1 MLIQKFITLCL
12 ILLLASFWSTA
23 QQYNFRNY
31 GPEDGLVHAEVNQV
45 IQDSQG
51 FIWVATSSG
60 VSQFDG
66 HSFENFSSEN
76 GLVSGA
82 VVALAEDS
90 EGRIWVSVLGKGI
103 EIIDDGAISHLE
115 LSFPSNEISAMLQTD
130 EGMWVGT
137 FQGACLVNGDSIVK
151 TLTTEDGLSANNVHS
166 IFQDSKGS
174 IWFGTFGGGI
184 SKLHSEGFTS
194 YHVGNGLVNNYVTGV
209 IEDSHGDLVIST
221 LGGIS
226 IFKRDQFINITRNQG
241 LINSQT
247 NAMSIGPRG
256 RTWLAS
262 FDGMTVLDRS
272 GAIHLTAENGLPH
285 NEVSSVIHDSQ
296 GNTWMG
302 TKSGLSRLNDLQFSY
317 LSIGPDKDLEI
328 EPTSFLIMDSTV
340 WLSNEVGGVYRHD
353 GTGYLPVI
361 DDLDLS
367 DHPISSMVKTD
378 DGIVWVGTSD
388 FSGLISIEGE
398 QLSIYADEFGLAD
411 NNINCLET
419 TTGGDLVIGTP
430 NGLSIYN
437 GDFEMVLLDA
447 DPDQSNVTALAV
459 SDEDEWAIGMFDGS
473 IFSGNRHDLQ
483 AIELDS
489 IDHEINDLCF
499 TATGLVAATEGAGLY
514 FFGDSTVHLTD
525 STGLSSNYVR
535 AVLFGGDEVI
545 VSTSKGIDVIDP
557 STWIVTES
565 YNRGNGLK
573 WTDCQVGAL
582 EIDDSKIW
590 VGTAS
595 GVMVMNRKE
604 RKESLGSPQ
613 IIMKGLQLFYKDVNW
628 LADGQTLNSE
638 TRLPDNLELS
648 YSKNYLRFQFVG
660 IEHQNPESVTY
671 QWILEGFESAWSPAS
686 SIAQANYPNLPP
698 GDYIFKLKACS
709 FQGSCSENEIEYA
722 FSIKP
727 PFWQTTWFY
736 LLLLAVAI
744 MGTYSF
750 IKYREQKLIE
760 EKAVL
765 ETTVEERTKE
775 LREQKEIVEA
785 QHEHI
790 TEGIEYARNIQMAI
804 LPSANEMDD
813 AFDDHFVLYSPKET
827 VGGDFYWMFKKG
839 DEVWAAALD
848 CTGHGVS
855 GAFMSMI
862 GSDLLNQIVIE
873 NGVMD
878 PEKILTEM
886 DKGIVLAF
894 AQSAQ
899 EFESDQG
906 MDLCLARINVKT
918 NKVDY
923 AGAQRPLYIISDS
936 ELREIN
942 GDKAG
947 ISSRKSEKEKVFTC
961 HSLNLKKG
969 DQIYMTSDGY
979 ADQFGGPKC
988 KKFMT
993 RRLKETLMENQGL
1006 SMKDQ
1011 GAGLK
1016 KALDDWLGTDNNQ
1029 IDDIVVFGIKL

>member
-1 MLIQKFITLCL
+1 M
-12 ILLLASFWSTA
+12 LLLAPFWSSA

-45 IQDSQG
+45 IQDSRG

-66 HSFENFSSEN
+66 QSFKNFSSEN
-76 GLVSGA
+76 GLSSGS

-90 EGRIWVSVLGKGI
+90 EGRMWVSVLGKGI
-103 EIIDDGAISHLE
+103 DIIDDGTIKHLD
-115 LSFPSNEISAMLQTD
+115 LALPSNEVSAMIQTD
-130 EGMWVGT
+130 EGMWLGT
-137 FQGACLVNGDSIVK
+137 FQGACLVTGDSILK
-151 TLTTEDGLSANNVHS
+151 TLTSEDGLSANNVHS

-209 IEDSHGDLVIST
+209 IEDGHGDLVIST
-221 LGGIS
+221 LGGVS

-247 NAMSIGPRG
+247 NAMSIGPRN

-262 FDGMTVLDRS
+262 FDGMTVMDRS
-272 GAIHLTAENGLPH
+272 GAIHLTTENGLPH
-285 NEVSSVIHDSQ
+285 NEVSSVIHDDQ

-317 LSIGPDKDLEI
+317 LNIGPDEDLEI
-328 EPTSFLIMDSTV
+328 EPTSFLVMDSTT
-340 WLSNEVGGVYRHD
+340 WLSNEVGGVYHHD
-353 GTGYLPVI
+353 GTGFIPVI
-361 DDLDLS
+361 DDLDLL

-378 DGIVWVGTSD
+378 EGTVWVGTSD
-388 FSGLISIEGE
+388 FSGLISIKDQ

-411 NNINCLET
+411 NNINCLEIT
-419 TTGGDLVIGTP
+419 SGDDLVIGTP

-437 GDFEMVLLDA
+437 GEFEMVMLDA
-447 DPDQSNVTALAV
+447 DPDQSNVTAICISDQDTWAV
-459 SDEDEWAIGMFDGS
+459 GMFDGS
-473 IFSGNRHDLQ
+473 IFTGNRHDLK
-483 AIELDS
+483 AIGHDS
-489 IDHEINDLCF
+489 IDHEINDLEF
-499 TATGLVAATEGAGLY
+499 ISNGIVAATEGAGLY
-514 FFGDSTVHLTD
+514 FFGDSLIHLTD

-535 AVLFGGDEVI
+535 AVAVRDDELI
-545 VSTSKGIDVIDP
+545 VSTSKGVDVIDP
-557 STWIVTES
+557 STWAVTES

-573 WTDCQVGAL
+573 WTDSQVNAL
-582 EIDDSKIW
+582 EIDGNKVW

-595 GVMVMNRKE
+595 GAILMNRKE
-604 RKESLGSPQ
+604 RKQDLGSPR

-628 LADGQTLNSE
+628 AGENRE
-638 TRLPDNLELS
+638 TDPETNLPQNLELS

-660 IEHQNPESVTY
+660 IEHQNPEYVSY
-671 QWILEGFESAWSPAS
+671 QWILEGFETAWNPPTT
-686 SIAQANYPNLPP
+686 IAQANYPNLPP
-698 GDYIFKLKACS
+698 GDYVFKLKACS
-709 FQGSCSENEIEYA
+709 FQGSCSENEVEYA
-722 FSIKP
+722 FSINP

-736 LLLLAVAI
+736 VLLLVIAVA
-744 MGTYSF
+744 GTYSF
-750 IKYREQKLIE
+750 IKYREKKLIQ
-760 EKAVL
+760 EKEVL
-765 ETTVEERTKE
+765 EATVEERTKE

-804 LPSANEMDD
+804 LPSANEMED
-813 AFDDHFVLYSPKET
+813 AFEDHFVLYSPKET

-839 DEVWAAALD
+839 DEVCAAAVD

-873 NGVMD
+873 NEITD
-878 PEKILTEM
+878 PEKILAEM

-906 MDLCLARINVKT
+906 MDLCLVRINTKT
-918 NKVDY
+918 SQVDY

-936 ELREIN
+936 ELQEVD

-947 ISSRKSEKEKVFTC
+947 ISSRKSEEEKVFTN
-961 HSLNLKKG
+961 HQLNLKKG
-969 DQIYMTSDGY
+969 DQIYMTSDGF

-993 RRLKETLMENQGL
+993 RRLKETLLDNQEL